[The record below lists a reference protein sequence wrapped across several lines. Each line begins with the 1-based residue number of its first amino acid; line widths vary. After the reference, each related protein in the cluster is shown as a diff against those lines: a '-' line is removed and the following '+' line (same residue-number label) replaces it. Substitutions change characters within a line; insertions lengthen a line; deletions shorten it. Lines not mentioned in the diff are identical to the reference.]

1 MSGTHWLWLEKCHL
15 FWIFAALSYSQFSG
29 CFSLAPCHFIWNVRR
44 APPNLSPMLGLACGT
59 ENQGVG
65 VGLGLLVLVNV
76 ISAVT
81 HKVFVFHH
89 AAVSAHPLCQ
99 PASLSPGIIYPR
111 STEHMG
117 HTLSCLSVAPLPASA
132 NQVARCS
139 ELCDAM
145 CCLHQSGWTVFF
157 DRPAALVACH
167 LTWWGYHE
175 SGCNHGDGFSKTQGA
190 SRMYG

>member
-15 FWIFAALSYSQFSG
+15 FLNLRSSVVQSIQWLFFPDLWDVRPQIFL
-29 CFSLAPCHFIWNVRR
+29 
-44 APPNLSPMLGLACGT
+44 PMLGLACGT
-59 ENQGVG
+59 ENQGAG

-76 ISAVT
+76 ISVVT

-132 NQVARCS
+132 NQVAPVVWAVWCNVPPPPIGLNGIFRPTGCPG
-139 ELCDAM
+139 CM
-145 CCLHQSGWTVFF
+145 PF
-157 DRPAALVACH
+157 DMAGLPWERV
-167 LTWWGYHE
+167 
-175 SGCNHGDGFSKTQGA
+175 
-190 SRMYG
+190 